1 MSEEVQM
8 ALEEAEGAMKK
19 AIDHLEAELK
29 KIRAG
34 KAHPSMLDSV
44 MVDYYGSRTPLKQV
58 ANVSTPDPKTIS
70 VQPWEKS
77 MLDPISTAIINA
89 NLGLNPQNNGD
100 LIMINI
106 PALTEE
112 RRRELSKRARGEGE
126 HARVSIRNARK
137 DANDLIKEAEKE
149 GLPEDDAKRAEQK
162 VQELTNSYSDKVEEI
177 LDQKEKDI
185 MTV

>member
-1 MSEEVQM
+1 M

-19 AIDHLEAELK
+19 AINHLEVELK

-34 KAHPSMLDSV
+34 KAHPSMMDSV
-44 MVDYYGSRTPLKQV
+44 MVDYYGSLTPLKQV

-70 VQPWEKS
+70 IQPWEKS
-77 MLDPISTAIINA
+77 MLDPITTAIINA

-106 PALTEE
+106 PTLTEE
-112 RRRELSKRARGEGE
+112 RRKELSKRARGEGE

-162 VQELTNSYSDKVEEI
+162 IQELTNSYSNKVEEI